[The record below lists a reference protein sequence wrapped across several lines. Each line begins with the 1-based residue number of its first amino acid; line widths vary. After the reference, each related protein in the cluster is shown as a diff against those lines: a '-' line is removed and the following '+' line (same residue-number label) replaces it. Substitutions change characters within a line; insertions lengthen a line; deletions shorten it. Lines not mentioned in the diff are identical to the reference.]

1 MGFELYPEEAEY
13 DSAEKAKNIK
23 VKLGRI
29 ALFGKNDVI

>member
-13 DSAEKAKNIK
+13 DSAEKAKNVK
-23 VKLGRI
+23 VKIGHL